1 MNICTC
7 ITESLCC
14 TPESNLILW
23 INYTPI
29 KQTEK
34 TLVDCD
40 KHLKNQEITLKTFK
54 NGTNAIRVNTVLQI
68 LIRFIWVCVY
78 LICIFMCVCAQS
90 LSRVWLFAAPWT
102 VACQAP
108 LSMGFSKQY
117 WRWLPFSPSVDLL
130 NPGIKVTSPALADG
144 FFTTEPPG
152 KPYERMYWV
161 INSTVFLT
169 VGSGKKTFEKD
180 DLRGKWW
187 GSKLKL

>member
-14 TPESNLILW
+14 TPESHITLW

-40 KHLKNQEITLKTFK
+40 KHLKNQEITLKFFK

-78 LICIFMCVCAQS
+78 LICIFMCVRAQS
-90 LSRVWLFAAPWT
+90 LSQVWLFATPWT

-108 LSMGFSKQY
+108 LSMGFSNQY

-152 KPYERMYWV
+152 KPYEHMYWV

-180 DLRGKWW
+180 DLTGKWW

>member
-1 MNICTC
+1 MYNW
-7 ITESLCC
+7 ITLLYTWKSHNVVNQLY
-14 TPESNLILW
+14 SNKT
-23 INYTPI
+23 NR
-29 KQTEK
+29 K

-40 KHLKNQEITLKTFK
+40 KHLKNQEITLKFFK

-78 LICIFMCVCAQS
+78 LICIFMCVRAQS
-90 LSRVWLFAAPWT
+90 LSRVWLFATPWT

-108 LSMGFSKQY
+108 LSMGFSNQY

-130 NPGIKVTSPALADG
+130 NSGIKVISPALADG

-152 KPYERMYWV
+152 KPYEHMYWV

-169 VGSGKKTFEKD
+169 VGSGKKNVWKRWSNREMM
-180 DLRGKWW
+180 RV
-187 GSKLKL
+187 